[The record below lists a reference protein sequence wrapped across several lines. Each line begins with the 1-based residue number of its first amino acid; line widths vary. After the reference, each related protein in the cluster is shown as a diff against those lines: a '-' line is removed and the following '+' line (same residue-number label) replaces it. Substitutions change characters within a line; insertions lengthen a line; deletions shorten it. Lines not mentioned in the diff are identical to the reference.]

1 MAKRGAAGKIIGV
14 VIIAVIVLGALGY
27 FLVKSGTIKLSGGGS
42 GAEPEPVKAQGLDI
56 APASGY
62 SLDTVNLDG
71 ESVPVIRVP
80 LDTWGGYAAIF
91 AANGGSKPSKDSL
104 FYKKGKFAVEFVHTE
119 SAKEQLDG
127 FAQGKFL
134 VLWSSMDSLPLLY
147 DALKAD
153 RRVVP
158 QVFGIFDW
166 STGGDGIVV
175 KQGIK
180 LPKDLKGKTVLTSGN
195 TPYNFFLLWL
205 LAQSGMGPSDVKM
218 LYLPDGPAAAKAFK
232 SREDIDAW
240 VTWSPFLEEISD
252 PKSGNYVKGARSL
265 ISSRDA
271 NQLIADIYFT
281 RLDFAR
287 EHPEI
292 LTAFVEAM
300 LEGVDVLASNPEP
313 AYAAM
318 AQFYSLEGGA
328 AEARDMV
335 KTVHIANFPETRM
348 FLDVE
353 NPINAYKIFFM
364 AKEYYKAAGVI
375 NANADIEAESVINT
389 VPIEAIAKKGL
400 FASQKNTVIS
410 SFNKQA
416 SYDISDLENQK
427 IVLAEDME
435 IHFDAQRVDFD
446 IDSSRA
452 EMKRNRASL
461 EKITEQMAILG
472 TTVVKLI
479 GHLDTSK
486 VEEFKQKGQQ
496 EFIEASAQAKLLSKK
511 RAEFIKKV
519 LVERYKCDP
528 ERIVTEGKGWEQPID
543 ATDHAANRR
552 VEVRFLSFE

>member
-1 MAKRGAAGKIIGV
+1 MARKGTAGKVVGV
-14 VIIAVIVLGALGY
+14 VIIACIVLGALGY
-27 FLVKSGTIKLSGGGS
+27 FLVKSGALRLGGGG
-42 GAEPEPVKAQGLDI
+42 GAQPESVKPEGLSI

-62 SLDTVNLDG
+62 TLDSVELDG
-71 ESVPVIRVP
+71 EKVPVIRIP

-104 FYKKGKFAVEFVHTE
+104 FYKKGKFAVEFVRTE

-134 VLWSSMDSLPLLY
+134 ALWSSMDSLPLLY

-166 STGGDGIVV
+166 SSGGDAIVV

-180 LPKDLKGKTVLTSGN
+180 TPKDLKGKTVLTSGN

-232 SREDIDAW
+232 SRPDIDAW
-240 VTWSPFLEEISD
+240 VTWSPFSEEVAD
-252 PKSGNYVKGARSL
+252 PKSRNHVEGSRIL

-271 NQLIADIYFT
+271 NQLIADVYFT
-281 RLDFAR
+281 RLDFAKQ
-287 EHPEI
+287 HPEM
-292 LTAFVEAM
+292 LEAFVESM
-300 LEGVDVLASNPEP
+300 LEGADILAANPEP

-318 AQFYSLEGGA
+318 AAFFELEGGP
-328 AEARDMV
+328 AEAKAMAG
-335 KTVHIANFPETRM
+335 KAHIANLPESRM
-348 FLDVE
+348 FLDVS

-375 NANADIEAESVINT
+375 NANAEIEAESVIY
-389 VPIEAIAKKGL
+389 PAALEAVAARGL
-400 FASQKNTVIS
+400 FKHQKNTVVS
-410 SFNKQA
+410 SFNKEA

-427 IVLAEDME
+427 IVLAEDVE
-435 IHFDAQRVDFD
+435 IYFDAQRIDFD
-446 IDSSRA
+446 PDSQRA
-452 EMKRNRASL
+452 EMRRNRAAL
-461 EKITEQMAILG
+461 EKINEQMAVLG
-472 TTVVKLI
+472 TTMVKLV

-486 VEEFKQKGQQ
+486 VEEFKQKGQR
-496 EFIEASAQAKLLSKK
+496 EFIEASTQAKLLSKQ
-511 RAEFIKKV
+511 RAEFIKKL
-519 LVERYKCDP
+519 LVERYKCES
-528 ERIVTEGKGWEQPID
+528 ERIVTEGKGWEQPVD
-543 ATDHAANRR
+543 AVDHSKNRR